1 MIRGMGRHHRDFSQS
16 EWFHVFNRGADRQ
29 DIFSADRDRTLFES
43 LQAEAFDRFEI
54 ELHAYALMTN
64 HVHLLVHAPNGGLS
78 EAMQRL
84 CSRYATAYNERT
96 ERTGSLF
103 TGRFQSV
110 PITSEAQLIWS
121 GRYIHRNPLD
131 IVTPSTLAAYRWS
144 SLGFLLGKWPTP
156 DWLTTGTLLGANTN
170 PNDYLDYVLTS
181 QPSDRLDHGGLPPLA
196 PTTWDEIEHAVES
209 VMARSSLDAD
219 HRPAELRRTLAI
231 TIAVETR
238 AVDAA
243 ALAELHGLSDAC
255 SARRIARRGRVLA
268 AESASFSALRTGV
281 LAKLADTR

>member
-1 MIRGMGRHHRDFSQS
+1 MY
-16 EWFHVFNRGADRQ
+16 NRGADRQ

-43 LQAEAFDRFEI
+43 LGAEAFGRFEI

-64 HVHLLVHAPNGGLS
+64 HVHQLVHVPNGGLS

-84 CSRYATAYNERT
+84 CGRYAAAYNERT

-131 IVTPSTLAAYRWS
+131 IVAPSALAAYRWS

-156 DWLTTGTLLGANTN
+156 DWLTTGTVLGEHTN
-170 PNDYLDYVLTS
+170 PDDYLDYILTS
-181 QPSDRLDHGGLPPLA
+181 QPSDCLNHGVLPPLA
-196 PTTWDEIEHAVES
+196 PTTWDEIERAVES

-219 HRPAELRRTLAI
+219 CRPAELRRTLAI

-268 AESASFSALRTGV
+268 AESASFNTLRTGV
-281 LAKLADTR
+281 LAKLSGPR

>member
-1 MIRGMGRHHRDFSQS
+1 MIRGMGRHHRELTQS
-16 EWFHVFNRGADRQ
+16 DWFHVYNRGADRQ
-29 DIFSADRDRTLFES
+29 DIFSADHDRTLFES
-43 LQAEAFDRFEI
+43 LLAEAFDRFEI

-64 HVHLLVHAPNGGLS
+64 HVHLLVHGPNGGLS

-84 CSRYATAYNERT
+84 CGRYAAAYNERT

-110 PITSEAQLIWS
+110 PITSEAQLTWS

-131 IVTPSTLAAYRWS
+131 IVAASALAAYRWS

-156 DWLTTGTLLGANTN
+156 DWLATGTLLGEHANSD
-170 PNDYLDYVLTS
+170 DYLDYVLTS
-181 QPSDRLDHGGLPPLA
+181 QPSDRLDHGALPPLD
-196 PTTWDEIEHAVES
+196 PTTWDEIERAVEI
-209 VMARSSLDAD
+209 VMACSPLDAD
-219 HRPAELRRTLAI
+219 RPSAELRRILAI
-231 TIAVETR
+231 TVAVDTR

-268 AESASFSALRTGV
+268 VESDSFSALRTGV
-281 LAKLADTR
+281 LAKLVDAR

>member
-1 MIRGMGRHHRDFSQS
+1 MGRHHRELTQS
-16 EWFHVFNRGADRQ
+16 NWFHLYNRGTDKQ
-29 DIFSADRDRTLFES
+29 DIFSADCDRTLFES

-64 HVHLLVHAPNGGLS
+64 HVHQLVHAPNGGLS

-84 CSRYATAYNERT
+84 CGRYAAAYNERT

-131 IVTPSTLAAYRWS
+131 IVAPSALAAYRWS

-156 DWLTTGTLLGANTN
+156 DWLTTGTLLGQHAK
-170 PNDYLDYVLTS
+170 PDDYLDYVLTS
-181 QPSDRLDHGGLPPLA
+181 QPSDRLDHGVLPPLA
-196 PTTWDEIEHAVES
+196 PTSWEEIEQAVES
-209 VMARSSLDAD
+209 VMASSSLDGD
-219 HRPAELRRTLAI
+219 HRPADLRRMLAI
-231 TIAVETR
+231 TVAVGTR
-238 AVDAA
+238 TADAA
-243 ALAELHGLSDAC
+243 TLAELGGLSDAC

-268 AESASFSALRTGV
+268 VESASFGALRTAV
-281 LAKLADTR
+281 LAKLADAR

>member
-1 MIRGMGRHHRDFSQS
+1 MGRHHRDFSQS

-29 DIFSADRDRTLFES
+29 DIFSADGDRTLFES

-64 HVHLLVHAPNGGLS
+64 HVHQLVHAPNGGLS

-84 CSRYATAYNERT
+84 CGRYAAAYNERT

-103 TGRFQSV
+103 TGRFKSV

-131 IVTPSTLAAYRWS
+131 IVAPSALAAYRWS

-156 DWLTTGTLLGANTN
+156 EWLTTGTLIGEHTN
-170 PNDYLDYVLTS
+170 PDDYLDYVLTS

-196 PTTWDEIEHAVES
+196 PTTCDEIERAVAS
-209 VMARSSLDAD
+209 VMARSSLDAS

-231 TIAVETR
+231 MIAVETR
-238 AVDAA
+238 AADAA

-255 SARRIARRGRVLA
+255 SARRVARRGRVLV
-268 AESASFSALRTGV
+268 AESASFSTLRNGV
-281 LAKLADTR
+281 LAELAGPR

>member
-1 MIRGMGRHHRDFSQS
+1 MGRHHRDFSQS

-43 LQAEAFDRFEI
+43 LQAEAFDRFDI
-54 ELHAYALMTN
+54 GLHAYALMTN
-64 HVHLLVHAPNGGLS
+64 HVHQLVRAPNGGLS

-84 CSRYATAYNERT
+84 CGRYALPTTNEPSGPDRSSPVVS
-96 ERTGSLF
+96 ERADHQRG
-103 TGRFQSV
+103 
-110 PITSEAQLIWS
+110 QLIWS

-131 IVTPSTLAAYRWS
+131 IVAPSALAAYRWS
-144 SLGFLLGKWPTP
+144 SLGFLLGRWPTP
-156 DWLTTGTLLGANTN
+156 QWLATGTLLGEHTD

-181 QPSDRLDHGGLPPLA
+181 QPSDRLDNGVLPPLA
-196 PTTWDEIEHAVES
+196 PTTWDEIERAVAS
-209 VMARSSLDAD
+209 VMACSSRDVD
-219 HRPAELRRTLAI
+219 HRSAELRRTLAI

-281 LAKLADTR
+281 LAKLADIR

>member
-1 MIRGMGRHHRDFSQS
+1 MGRHHRDFSQS

-29 DIFSADRDRTLFES
+29 DIFSADGDRTLFES

-64 HVHLLVHAPNGGLS
+64 HVHQLVHAPNGGLS

-84 CSRYATAYNERT
+84 CGRYAAAYNERT

-103 TGRFQSV
+103 TGRFKSV

-131 IVTPSTLAAYRWS
+131 IVAPSALAAYRWS

-156 DWLTTGTLLGANTN
+156 EWLTTGTLIGEHTD
-170 PNDYLDYVLTS
+170 PDDYLDYVLTS

-196 PTTWDEIEHAVES
+196 PTTCDEIERAVAS
-209 VMARSSLDAD
+209 VMARSSLDAS

-231 TIAVETR
+231 MIAIETR
-238 AVDAA
+238 AADAA

-255 SARRIARRGRVLA
+255 SARRVARRGRVLV
-268 AESASFSALRTGV
+268 AESASFSTLRNGV
-281 LAKLADTR
+281 LAELAGPR

>member
-1 MIRGMGRHHRDFSQS
+1 MGRHHRDFSQS

-43 LQAEAFDRFEI
+43 LQAEAFDRFDI
-54 ELHAYALMTN
+54 GLHAYALMTN
-64 HVHLLVHAPNGGLS
+64 HVHQLVRAPNGGLS

-84 CSRYATAYNERT
+84 CGRYAAAYNERT

-103 TGRFQSV
+103 TGRFRSV

-131 IVTPSTLAAYRWS
+131 IVAPSALAAYRWS
-144 SLGFLLGKWPTP
+144 SLGFLLGRWPTP
-156 DWLTTGTLLGANTN
+156 HWLATGTLLGEHTD

-181 QPSDRLDHGGLPPLA
+181 QPSDRLDNGVLPPLA
-196 PTTWDEIEHAVES
+196 PTTWDEIERAVAS
-209 VMARSSLDAD
+209 VMACSSRDVD
-219 HRPAELRRTLAI
+219 HRSAELRRTLAI

-281 LAKLADTR
+281 LAKLADIR